1 MATPWAIAGGSATAE
16 HRKEVDSGDGTVLE
30 IRGLRVEF
38 PQQVAPVVAVRD
50 LDLVVGPGETVGL
63 VGESGSGKTMT
74 ARAVIRLLPRAARV
88 TRGEILFEGKD
99 VLAAGTDEMRLIR
112 AHGIGTVFQD
122 PYSSLN
128 PVARIGDQLT
138 EVLRLNLGLDSK
150 AAAERAVEALRNVG
164 IPAAE
169 KRVRSYPHELSGGMR
184 QRVMFAI
191 ATAARPRLLL
201 ADEPTTAL
209 DVTTQA
215 QILALLKR
223 LREETGLA
231 TILVSHDFGVIAQ
244 ACDAVAVMYAGS
256 IVERGPVREI
266 YAHAQHPYTLGL
278 VDSIP
283 NTVPPAER
291 RHLSTIPGQPPDLSD
306 LPPGCPFAPR
316 CTYARPAC
324 AEVDMTLE
332 AVAER
337 HLTAC
342 PFVRK

>member
-1 MATPWAIAGGSATAE
+1 ML
-16 HRKEVDSGDGTVLE
+16 LE
-30 IRGLRVEF
+30 IRRLRVEF
-38 PQQVAPVVAVRD
+38 PSPQGPLVAVHD
-50 LDLVVGPGETVGL
+50 LELKVAPGETVGL
-63 VGESGSGKTMT
+63 IGESGSGKTMT
-74 ARAVIRLLPRAARV
+74 ARSVIRLLPRAARV
-88 TRGEILFEGKD
+88 PSGEIFFEGKD
-99 VLAAGTDEMRLIR
+99 VLIAGTEEMRRIR

-128 PVARIGDQLT
+128 PVAKIGYQIT
-138 EVLRLNLGLDSK
+138 EVLRLNLGLSEKD
-150 AAAERAVEALRNVG
+150 AETRAIDALEHVG
-164 IPAAE
+164 ISGAA

-215 QILALLKR
+215 QILALLAR

-231 TILVSHDFGVIAQ
+231 TVLVSHDFGVIAQ
-244 ACDAVAVMYAGS
+244 ACDAVAVMYAGY
-256 IVERGPVREI
+256 IVERGPVRRV
-266 YAHAQHPYTLGL
+266 YSHAQHPYTLGL

-283 NTVPPAER
+283 DIVPPMHH
-291 RHLSTIPGQPPDLSD
+291 RHLKTIAGQPPDLSS
-306 LPPGCPFAPR
+306 LSAGCPFAPR
-316 CTYARPAC
+316 CSYARAEC

-332 AVAER
+332 AVEE
-337 HLTAC
+337 HHFTAC

>member
-1 MATPWAIAGGSATAE
+1 M
-16 HRKEVDSGDGTVLE
+16 
-30 IRGLRVEF
+30 EF
-38 PQQVAPVVAVRD
+38 PPQQAPLVAVHD
-50 LDLVVGPGETVGL
+50 LDLAVAPGETVGL
-63 VGESGSGKTMT
+63 IGESGSGKTMT
-74 ARAVIRLLPRAARV
+74 ARSVIRLLPRAARV
-88 TRGEILFEGKD
+88 ASGEILFEGKD
-99 VLAAGTDEMRLIR
+99 VLAAGTDEMRRIR

-128 PVARIGDQLT
+128 PVARIGDQIT
-138 EVLRLNLGLDSK
+138 EVLRLNLGLGRK
-150 AAAERAVEALRNVG
+150 EAAERAVDALRHVG
-164 IPAAE
+164 ISAAE

-215 QILALLKR
+215 QILALLIR

-244 ACDAVAVMYAGS
+244 ACDTVAVMYAGY
-256 IVERGPVREI
+256 IVERGPVRRI

-283 NTVPPAER
+283 DIVPPTHHR
-291 RHLSTIPGQPPDLSD
+291 LLSTIAGQPPDLAS
-306 LPPGCPFAPR
+306 LPDGCPFAPR
-316 CTYARPAC
+316 CSYARPAC
-324 AEVDMTLE
+324 AELDMTLE
-332 AVAER
+332 AVADK
-337 HLTAC
+337 HFTAC

>member
-1 MATPWAIAGGSATAE
+1 M
-16 HRKEVDSGDGTVLE
+16 R
-30 IRGLRVEF
+30 
-38 PQQVAPVVAVRD
+38 
-50 LDLVVGPGETVGL
+50 
-63 VGESGSGKTMT
+63 
-74 ARAVIRLLPRAARV
+74 VIRARS
-88 TRGEILFEGKD
+88 
-99 VLAAGTDEMRLIR
+99 
-112 AHGIGTVFQD
+112 IGTVFQD

-128 PVARIGDQLT
+128 PVARIGDQIA
-138 EVLRLNLGLDSK
+138 EILRLNLGLDHEGGRQARRRGACDS
-150 AAAERAVEALRNVG
+150 VG

-215 QILALLKR
+215 QILALLSR

-283 NTVPPAER
+283 DIVPPSATAASEAP
-291 RHLSTIPGQPPDLSD
+291 SPDSPPTLSD

-316 CTYARPAC
+316 CTHARPAC

-332 AVAER
+332 AVAEQTR
-337 HLTAC
+337 HRL
-342 PFVRK
+342 PLREEVR

>member
-1 MATPWAIAGGSATAE
+1 MPSATVGGSATAE
-16 HRKEVDSGDGTVLE
+16 ARTKTRDGDALLQ
-30 IRGLRVEF
+30 IRHLRVEF
-38 PQQVAPVVAVRD
+38 PPKEAPIVAVRE
-50 LDLVVGPGETVGL
+50 LELIVAAGETVGL

-74 ARAVIRLLPRAARV
+74 ARSVIRLLPRSALV
-88 TRGEILFEGKD
+88 CSGEIFFEGRD
-99 VLAAGTDEMRLIR
+99 ILALGKEEMRLVR

-128 PVARIGDQLT
+128 PVARIGDQIG
-138 EVLRLNLGLDSK
+138 EILRLNLGLSDHEATK
-150 AAAERAVEALRNVG
+150 RAVEALDSVG
-164 IPAAE
+164 IPAAN

-191 ATAARPRLLL
+191 ATAARPHLLL

-215 QILALLKR
+215 QILALLGR

-244 ACDAVAVMYAGS
+244 ACDSVAVMYAGS
-256 IVERGPVREI
+256 IVERGPVKEI

-283 NTVPPAER
+283 DIVPPVQR
-291 RHLSTIPGQPPDLSD
+291 QHLKTIAGQPPDLGD

-316 CTYARPAC
+316 CTYVRPGC
-324 AEVDMTLE
+324 AEVDMSLE
-332 AVAER
+332 AVGEQ
-337 HLTAC
+337 HVTAC

>member
-1 MATPWAIAGGSATAE
+1 MPSAIAGGSATADHQTE
-16 HRKEVDSGDGTVLE
+16 AGNGNGTLLE

-38 PQQVAPVVAVRD
+38 PQQLAPIVAVRD
-50 LDLVVGPGETVGL
+50 LDLVVGSGETVGM

-74 ARAVIRLLPRAARV
+74 ARAAIRLLPRAARV
-88 TRGEILFEGKD
+88 TRGEILFEGRD
-99 VLAAGTDEMRLIR
+99 VLRVRTEEMRLIR

-128 PVARIGDQLT
+128 PVARIGDQLA

-150 AAAERAVEALRNVG
+150 AADKRAVEALRSVG

-215 QILALLKR
+215 QILALLRR

-256 IVERGPVREI
+256 IVERGPVRESMRRS
-266 YAHAQHPYTLGL
+266 APLHARAGRFDP
-278 VDSIP
+278 
-283 NTVPPAER
+283 
-291 RHLSTIPGQPPDLSD
+291 RHRST
-306 LPPGCPFAPR
+306 
-316 CTYARPAC
+316 
-324 AEVDMTLE
+324 E
-332 AVAER
+332 
-337 HLTAC
+337 
-342 PFVRK
+342 

>member
-1 MATPWAIAGGSATAE
+1 ML
-16 HRKEVDSGDGTVLE
+16 LE

-38 PQQVAPVVAVRD
+38 PQQAAPIVAVRD
-50 LDLVVGPGETVGL
+50 LDLAVAPRETVGL

-74 ARAVIRLLPRAARV
+74 ARSVIRLLPRAARV
-88 TRGEILFEGKD
+88 TRGEIFFEGAD

-128 PVARIGDQLT
+128 PVARIGDQIT
-138 EVLRLNLGLDSK
+138 ETLRLNLGLNSK
-150 AAAERAVEALRNVG
+150 EAAERAVEELRNVG

-215 QILALLKR
+215 QILALLTR

-231 TILVSHDFGVIAQ
+231 TVLVSHDFGVIAQ
-244 ACDAVAVMYAGS
+244 ACDSVAVMYAGS

-278 VDSIP
+278 IESIP
-283 NTVPPAER
+283 DVIPPTQR
-291 RHLSTIPGQPPDLSD
+291 RHLSTIAGQPPDLSS
-306 LPPGCPFAPR
+306 LPDGCPFAPR
-316 CTYARPAC
+316 CSYVRPAC

-332 AVAER
+332 AVAPG
-337 HLTAC
+337 HVTAC